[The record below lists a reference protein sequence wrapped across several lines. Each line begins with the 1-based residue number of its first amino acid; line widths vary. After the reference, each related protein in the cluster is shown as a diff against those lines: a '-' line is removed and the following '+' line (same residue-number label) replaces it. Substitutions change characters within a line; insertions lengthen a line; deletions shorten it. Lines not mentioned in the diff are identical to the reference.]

1 MSLHFGGKLNC
12 FPLGWS
18 GQCTKQSNLCVPS
31 VFSFNSSGLKCFGAF
46 SANVMNRLTSNKLC
60 TRIPTCI
67 TLSFHTH
74 TWPTSTPPLLT
85 SFHTQL
91 HSHTLSCLP
100 RSHVSYTGE
109 HRGQCDGRIWRKISS
124 FHETTIQC
132 ESLVGLKLLPWKQG
146 RFEEAVEV
154 AILPTDMSWVGC
166 THFF

>member
-1 MSLHFGGKLNC
+1 MCPKCVQFQLDWNVLVHSLLM
-12 FPLGWS
+12 LW
-18 GQCTKQSNLCVPS
+18 V
-31 VFSFNSSGLKCFGAF
+31 GL
-46 SANVMNRLTSNKLC
+46 LTIC
-60 TRIPTCI
+60 TRIPTCN
-67 TLSFHTH
+67 TLSFHMYTH

-91 HSHTLSCLP
+91 HSHTLSRLP
-100 RSHVSYTGE
+100 RSHVTYTGE

-154 AILPTDMSWVGC
+154 AILSTDMSWVGY
-166 THFF
+166 THFFWTCITSGLHCCDY